1 MNLPR
6 LSTHVLDTTTGKP
19 AANIK
24 VSLTLAGQPLAETVT
39 NPDGRAVLLDS
50 EFLHTGVYELIFS
63 IADYFQTPSA
73 PPFLGDVA
81 IRFGIADG
89 TVNCHVPVLVAPYG
103 YSTYRGS

>member
-24 VSLTLAGQPLAETVT
+24 VSLTRAGQPIAETVT
-39 NPDGRAVLLDS
+39 NRDGRAVLLESDS
-50 EFLHTGVYELIFS
+50 LHTGVYELIFS
-63 IADYFQTPSA
+63 ISDYFQTLSA
-73 PPFLGDVA
+73 PPFLGDVV

-89 TVNCHVPVLVAPYG
+89 TTNYHVPLLVAPYG
-103 YSTYRGS
+103 YTTYRGS